1 MKSEKYMYDRASEKH
16 GWYPVRVSPGGMDR
30 FRSGL
35 EATGMECYYNP
46 AAFRDL
52 CFVHGTRAAIDAVVS
67 GMDKSIAVHYL
78 WDGVKFA
85 PAVVPDKLMG
95 DFMKVAESD
104 EESRLCLERVSTLLK
119 DCRKVRVTSGMYSG
133 IEGNLVRI
141 KKTLRVMVA
150 LPGDIAVATGYIR
163 PECME
168 VLV

>member
-1 MKSEKYMYDRASEKH
+1 MYDRATEKH

-30 FRSGL
+30 FRCGL

-67 GMDKSIAVHYL
+67 
-78 WDGVKFA
+78 
-85 PAVVPDKLMG
+85 G